1 MPNVTI
7 PNASLISGSSDFIS
21 SWWRLTR
28 GLKAAGWRY
37 KASSDGTTKETT
49 GNPSLDKWGGGV
61 QVGAQTATVAFT
73 IATPSTTAKGG
84 RSVITGLTGFVTA
97 SAGRFLEITGAT
109 NAANNGTWLITKFIS
124 ATSVEIENPA
134 AIAETT
140 PGTAT
145 WTEKSSVT
153 DTMPAAF
160 QGTAGSGA
168 WWCAEGPSTM
178 KIPIGAGIPTGTF
191 IRGENVVQTTSGATG
206 ELLGVMTDA
215 AGGAGHLVIAPRAS
229 GTGAAV
235 RGWGAANTIT
245 GSTSGATIV
254 SAGTPIE
261 FVRELVIWKG
271 SSTATHGHMYFQC
284 IDSVNESTPGA
295 TIGRFSQMATLGTCT
310 ATVAPGGATGGAP
323 STNGFPTV
331 GTYVICGQG
340 GPATLGTNQT
350 RLFSGFS
357 NTDSYGVCNAMCAN
371 CIEDVGISQDGSYI
385 LSISVSASSAY
396 IGSAFQR
403 CDDGEEG
410 DLDPY
415 VHWQQGAANY
425 DSAPTTTART
435 IRSAETGST
444 PETFRSGFI
453 AVNAYTPF
461 LGSRRRG
468 FASQDAYQ
476 VFQGGFLIFSPGTG
490 TIIQNLG
497 TVDRVATAPVN
508 TAVREPIW
516 IHSTQYN
523 QKMRKGTLR
532 WMYWIMGGAAT
543 DTYDSKSLVQMST
556 TIFATVAGPWDGT
569 TVPTI

>member
-1 MPNVTI
+1 MPNAVI

-61 QVGAQTATVAFT
+61 QVGAQTATVSFT

-84 RSVITGLTGFVTA
+84 RSVITGLTGFVLA
-97 SAGRFLEITGAT
+97 SEGRFLAITGAT
-109 NAANNGTWLITKFIS
+109 NAANVGTWLITKFIS

-145 WTEKSSVT
+145 WTEKSSIT

-168 WWCAEGPSTM
+168 WWCGEGPSTM
-178 KIPIGAGIPTGTF
+178 KIPIGSGVPTGTF
-191 IRGENVVQTTSGATG
+191 LRGENVVQTTSGATG
-206 ELLGVMTDA
+206 EILGVMTDV
-215 AGGAGHLVIAPRAS
+215 AGGVGHLVIAPRKS

-235 RGWGAANTIT
+235 RGWSSSATIT

-254 SAGTPIE
+254 PTGTPIE
-261 FVRELVIWKG
+261 YVRELVIWKG

-284 IDSVNESTPGA
+284 VDSVNESTPGA
-295 TIGRFSQMATLGTCT
+295 TVGRFSQMATLAGCT
-310 ATVAPGGATGGAP
+310 ATVAPGGAASSSVP
-323 STNGFPTV
+323 SVNGFPTV

-340 GPATLGTNQT
+340 APATLATNQT
-350 RLFSGFS
+350 RLFSGNS

-371 CIEDVGISQDGSYI
+371 CIEDVGVSQDGSYV
-385 LSISVSASSAY
+385 LSISTAAGLAY

-410 DLDPY
+410 DVDPY

-425 DSAPTTTART
+425 DSAPTTTGRT
-435 IRSAETGST
+435 IRNVELGST
-444 PETFRSGFI
+444 NSTFFHGAI
-453 AVNAYTPF
+453 AVNAFTPF
-461 LGSRRRG
+461 FGSRRRG
-468 FASQDAYQ
+468 FATGDAYQ
-476 VFQGGFLIFSPGTG
+476 AFQGFLLM
-490 TIIQNLG
+490 NLTSMVIGQTPG
-497 TVDRVATAPVN
+497 TVDRVATAPVL

-516 IHSTQYN
+516 IVSTQYA
-523 QKMRKGTLR
+523 QRIRKGTLR
-532 WMYWIMGGAAT
+532 WMYWVQGGSAA
-543 DTYDSKSLVQMST
+543 DTYDTKSWVQMAT
-556 TIFATVAGPWDGT
+556 TVSATVAGPWDGT